1 VDREAGEGA
10 NFGPMLPSQLWTSSA
25 DPHWLGDMDDPP
37 EPAADAVG
45 LIQHKISVPDA
56 PERLVPRP
64 RIDRALGTLIE
75 RRQVVLV
82 LATAGAGKTIAIRQA
97 TTRLPH
103 PVAWLSVDPT
113 DSRPGRLLAYLED
126 ALTRHVPAARQVAT
140 RALRAGIQHP
150 ESAGLLA
157 ESLKGY
163 PLVLVLD
170 NLERLGL
177 SGGGWE
183 ALGAF
188 LHYLPRTV
196 RVVLVSR
203 RDIPPAVHRE
213 LDPTSVA
220 ALREEDLAFTV
231 EEAADALRLNDNATI
246 DAAEAVSAT
255 GGWVTGVLF
264 EAWRSEEHTAIVGGE
279 ADPLHGYISSRI
291 LGELPQADRDFLVT
305 TSVLDAV
312 TAERARALGLDRPA
326 QRMQSLRSVRL
337 PVVWSPDG
345 RTMRCHPRLREF
357 LVEQLSRRDD
367 AELRRIRRAHGTLL
381 AGEGHDEEA
390 TEVLLQAGE
399 VDEARVCG
407 ARAVRR
413 VIERLDLPVAERWL
427 AAFGTAGH
435 EPQELTT
442 ARLMLAW
449 ARDDYRGGVAI
460 ADALLASGARDE
472 IARAS
477 ERAAALMI
485 YCYAQCG
492 RLDDVAE
499 ILRPTGPGAEVAAVR
514 YTLGTMYPSYRTD
527 TPPELTGGPFDAAVL
542 FAKYWFGHL
551 TDLDVSLES
560 HWGTSLATPWQ
571 IGALRAQGHTRRAL
585 ELYERARD
593 SAPNSLS
600 LHAVVPELLLDAGR
614 PAEAIAAIE
623 EGRKLA
629 LDAGAQAWYLG
640 FTEGLVRLRIR
651 DHRDAAESM
660 AILDE
665 LESDPLIERAQQPL
679 AKARAWRGW
688 LLLRG
693 GFDAD
698 ALDCLRD
705 AVSLMQAGGLFQ
717 ELPIAAALLAEAEW
731 RAGHEDEADRAAD
744 LALEV
749 SGRQN
754 SHHVLLQILTEFP
767 AVASRRID
775 AEAEADTPWHAV
787 GRALAAQGANIQV
800 KERIPAVT
808 VTEFGR
814 HALAVDGIE
823 AHLRISKS
831 LELLSYLSSR
841 PGQSA
846 DRRDVLDALFA
857 RDDRSTRAYLRQAVH
872 QLNLALPP
880 QRRLSV
886 EQNRLALASE
896 VTQGC
901 QSLLFEADLAQA
913 HRLAGRARLSAIE
926 EVLARNRG
934 DYLPGRT
941 SEWVEERRR
950 TLSQQAADALSSAA
964 ELALQIH
971 QYVDAARLCDQA
983 TAIDPLREVAWRV
996 RMRAA
1001 NALGDYDG
1009 VLTAFQGCEAALA
1022 RIDASPS
1029 PSTRKLL
1036 KQLQR

>member
-1 VDREAGEGA
+1 
-10 NFGPMLPSQLWTSSA
+10 
-25 DPHWLGDMDDPP
+25 MDDPRQ
-37 EPAADAVG
+37 AARDAVG

-56 PERLVPRP
+56 PEHLVPRP

-75 RRQVVLV
+75 RRQMVLV
-82 LATAGAGKTIAIRQA
+82 LATAGAGKTIAISQA
-97 TTRLPH
+97 TAHLPY
-103 PVAWLSVDPT
+103 PVAWLSVDAT
-113 DSRPGRLLAYLED
+113 DTRPGRLLAYLED
-126 ALTRHVPAARQVAT
+126 TLARHVPAARQVAT
-140 RALRAGIQHP
+140 RALRAGIPHA

-157 ESLKGY
+157 ESLKGH

-170 NLERLGL
+170 NLERLGV

-183 ALGAF
+183 ALAAF
-188 LHYLPRTV
+188 LHYLPRTA
-196 RVVLVSR
+196 RAVLVSR
-203 RDIPPAVHRE
+203 RDIPPTVHRE
-213 LDPTSVA
+213 IDPTSVA
-220 ALREEDLAFTV
+220 SLREEDLAFTV

-291 LGELPQADRDFLVT
+291 LGELPQVDRDFLVT

-407 ARAVRR
+407 ARVIRR

-427 AAFGTAGH
+427 EAFGPAGH
-435 EPQELTT
+435 EALGHELPELTT

-449 ARDDYRGGVAI
+449 SRDDYRGGMAI
-460 ADALLASGARDE
+460 ADALLAAGTRDE
-472 IARAS
+472 VARTS
-477 ERAAALMI
+477 QRAAALMI

-492 RLDDVAE
+492 RPGDVDD
-499 ILRPTGPGAEVAAVR
+499 ILRLADPGAEVAAVR
-514 YTLGTMYPSYRTD
+514 YSLGTMYPAYRTD
-527 TPPELTGGPFDAAVL
+527 TPPELTGGPFDACVL
-542 FAKYWFGHL
+542 FAKYWFGLL
-551 TDLDVSLES
+551 TDLDISLES

-571 IGALRAQGHTRRAL
+571 IAALRAQGHTRRAL
-585 ELYERARD
+585 ELYERSRD
-593 SAPNSLS
+593 SASNSLS

-614 PAEAIAAIE
+614 PAEAIAALE

-629 LDAGAQAWYLG
+629 LDAGAHAWYLG
-640 FTEGLVRLRIR
+640 FTEGLVRLRIL
-651 DHRDAAESM
+651 DHRDAAVSM
-660 AILDE
+660 AMLDD
-665 LESDPLIERAQQPL
+665 LENDPLIEHALQPW

-688 LLLRG
+688 LLLRSG
-693 GFDAD
+693 SDAD

-705 AVSLMQAGGLFQ
+705 AVSLLKAGGLFL
-717 ELPIAAALLAEAEW
+717 ELPIAAVLLAEAEW

-744 LALEV
+744 LALWV
-749 SGRQN
+749 AGRQG
-754 SHHVLLQILTEFP
+754 SHHVLLQVLAEFP

-800 KERIPAVT
+800 RERMPTVT
-808 VTEFGR
+808 VAEFGR
-814 HALAVDGIE
+814 HALVIDGVE
-823 AHLRISKS
+823 ARLRISKS

-841 PGQSA
+841 PGLAA
-846 DRRDVLDALFA
+846 DRREVLEALFA

-880 QRRLSV
+880 ALRLIV
-886 EQNRLALASE
+886 EQHKLVLADE
-896 VTQGC
+896 VAHGC
-901 QSLLFEADLAQA
+901 QSLLFESDLAQA
-913 HRLAGRARLSAIE
+913 HRLAGQARLSAIA
-926 EVLARNRG
+926 EVLARNEG
-934 DYLPGRT
+934 VYLPDRA
-941 SEWVEERRR
+941 SEWAEDRRR
-950 TLSQQAADALSSAA
+950 TLSQQTADALSKAA
-964 ELALQIH
+964 ELALQLH
-971 QYVDAARLCDQA
+971 QYGDAIRLCDRA
-983 TAIDPLREVAWRV
+983 TAIDPLREVVWRV

-1001 NALGDYDG
+1001 NALGDDDG
-1009 VLTAFQGCEAALA
+1009 VLTAFLGCEAALA

>member
-1 VDREAGEGA
+1 
-10 NFGPMLPSQLWTSSA
+10 
-25 DPHWLGDMDDPP
+25 MDDPRQTVP
-37 EPAADAVG
+37 DAVG
-45 LIQHKISVPDA
+45 LIQHKVSVPDA
-56 PERLVPRP
+56 PERMVPRP
-64 RIDRALGTLIE
+64 RIERALGMLIE

-82 LATAGAGKTIAIRQA
+82 LATAGAGKTIAISQA
-97 TTRLPH
+97 TAHLPH
-103 PVAWLSVDPT
+103 PVAWLSVDAT
-113 DSRPGRLLAYLED
+113 DTRPGRLLAYLED
-126 ALTRHVPAARQVAT
+126 TLARHVPAAHQVAT
-140 RALRAGIQHP
+140 RALRAGIPHT

-157 ESLKGY
+157 ESLKGHR
-163 PLVLVLD
+163 LVLVLD
-170 NLERLGL
+170 NLERLGV
-177 SGGGWE
+177 SGDGWE

-188 LHYLPRTV
+188 LHYLPRTA
-196 RVVLVSR
+196 RAVLLSR
-203 RDIPPAVHRE
+203 RDIPAAIHRE

-220 ALREEDLAFTV
+220 SLREEDLAFTV
-231 EEAADALRLNDNATI
+231 EEAADALRLNDNTTI

-279 ADPLHGYISSRI
+279 ADPLHGYIASRI
-291 LGELPQADRDFLVT
+291 LAELPRADRDFLVT

-312 TAERARALGLDRPA
+312 TSERARALGLDSPA
-326 QRMQSLRSVRL
+326 RRMQSLRSVRL
-337 PVVWSPDG
+337 PAVWSPDG
-345 RTMRCHPRLREF
+345 RMMRCHPRLREF
-357 LVEQLSRRDD
+357 LVEQLSRRDEE
-367 AELRRIRRAHGTLL
+367 ELRRIRRAHGTLL

-390 TEVLLQAGE
+390 TEVLLQAGD
-399 VDEARVCG
+399 VAAARACG
-407 ARAVRR
+407 ARVVRR
-413 VIERLDLPVAERWL
+413 VIERWDLPVAERWL
-427 AAFGTAGH
+427 EAFGTADD
-435 EPQELTT
+435 EPRELTT

-460 ADALLASGARDE
+460 ADALLGSGVRDE
-472 IARAS
+472 VARAS

-492 RLDDVAE
+492 RLDDVDE
-499 ILRPTGPGAEVAAVR
+499 LLRLADPGTEVAAVR
-514 YTLGTMYPSYRTD
+514 YTLGTIYPAYRTD

-593 SAPNSLS
+593 SAPNPLS
-600 LHAVVPELLLDAGR
+600 LHAVVPELLLDAGL
-614 PAEAIAAIE
+614 PAEAIATIE

-629 LDAGAQAWYLG
+629 LDAGAHAWYLG

-651 DHRDAAESM
+651 DHRDAAESL

-665 LESDPLIERAQQPL
+665 LESDPLIERAQHPL

-693 GFDAD
+693 GSDAD
-698 ALDCLRD
+698 ALDCLRE
-705 AVSLMQAGGLFQ
+705 AVTLLKAGGLFQ
-717 ELPIAAALLAEAEW
+717 ELPIVAVLLAEAEW

-749 SGRQN
+749 SGRQD
-754 SHHVLLQILTEFP
+754 SRHVLLQILTEFP

-775 AEAEADTPWHAV
+775 AEAETDTPWHTI

-800 KERIPAVT
+800 TERMPAVT

-814 HALAVDGIE
+814 HALLVDGAE
-823 AHLRISKS
+823 ARLRITKS
-831 LELLSYLSSR
+831 LELVSYLSSR
-841 PGQSA
+841 PGRAA
-846 DRRDVLDALFA
+846 DRREVLGALFE

-872 QLNLALPP
+872 QLNLALPR
-880 QRRLSV
+880 QLRLIV
-886 EQNRLALASE
+886 EQNRLAVAEE
-896 VTQGC
+896 VARGC
-901 QSLLFEADLAQA
+901 QSLRFEADLAQA
-913 HRLAGRARLSAIE
+913 HRLAGRAKLSAIE
-926 EVLARNRG
+926 EVLTRHEG
-934 DYLPGRT
+934 DYLPDRV
-941 SEWVEERRR
+941 SEWAEQRRR
-950 TLSQQAADALSSAA
+950 VLSQQAVEALSSAA
-964 ELALQIH
+964 ELALHLH
-971 QYVDAARLCDQA
+971 QYGDAIRLCDQV
-983 TAIDPLREVAWRV
+983 TAVDPLREVVWRV

-1001 NALGDYDG
+1001 NALGDDDG
-1009 VLTAFQGCEAALA
+1009 VRTAYVGCEEALA

-1029 PSTRKLL
+1029 PSTRRLL